1 MRSLLRSS
9 SLPRCLSA
17 GRSPSTEQAL
27 VLLEDDDSKYRK
39 DRSSPRTKVTEYS
52 DGKEVE
58 PHDFKKK
65 HGSTTTTSAPR
76 IPNPGSGAAWGT
88 ATAGSADSDV
98 AELKSVDPV
107 SFVWR
112 QALVRWQYTW
122 RQVWCPTRIRGDGS
136 LRDGV
141 WGEERGRTR
150 CARVGSDPA
159 FESERCRAWEACDI
173 LNTDSMGGGCARHG
187 TECKSHSCAGSCD
200 G

>member
-65 HGSTTTTSAPR
+65 HGSTTTTSTSMA
-76 IPNPGSGAAWGT
+76 
-88 ATAGSADSDV
+88 SARQPFHFSNDNLTRNMIKVFHCFVLVSSANALV
-98 AELKSVDPV
+98 VDGLV
-107 SFVWR
+107 EIRRR
-112 QALVRWQYTW
+112 QNVFALVRDDTVEKNVA
-122 RQVWCPTRIRGDGS
+122 QVAISGS
-136 LRDGV
+136 S
-141 WGEERGRTR
+141 
-150 CARVGSDPA
+150 A
-159 FESERCRAWEACDI
+159 DI
-173 LNTDSMGGGCARHG
+173 
-187 TECKSHSCAGSCD
+187 
-200 G
+200 